1 MNANV
6 SEITT
11 ERGLVKRI
19 SLVSVGS
26 TNDYAIN
33 LLRTENT
40 DKETIVVAESQNSGK
55 GQRGKQWRSSSRQR
69 PMHELDPE
77 VPTPTSCGF

>member
-40 DKETIVVAESQNSGK
+40 DEETMQAYNMNKILHVNLCLLSVKKIS
-55 GQRGKQWRSSSRQR
+55 
-69 PMHELDPE
+69 
-77 VPTPTSCGF
+77 

>member
-33 LLRTENT
+33 LLRTET
-40 DKETIVVAESQNSGK
+40 PTKRPLSLRKARTVEKAKEENSGVHL
-55 GQRGKQWRSSSRQR
+55 
-69 PMHELDPE
+69 PAE
-77 VPTPTSCGF
+77 TYA